1 MADTTQIVTLINQ
14 LAALGIE
21 FIPVAVLL
29 AKTWSQSSG
38 QTIAQLADS
47 SDAQID
53 EAVGKAITDEI
64 EMGFD
69 APTGELK

>member
-1 MADTTQIVTLINQ
+1 MADTTQVINLINQ
-14 LAALGIE
+14 LSALGIE

-47 SDAQID
+47 SDGQID
-53 EAVGKAITDEI
+53 EAVLKAIADEI
-64 EMGFD
+64 AMGFTPP
-69 APTGELK
+69 A